1 MKKSPIDS
9 ITAPANVKKA
19 IYEFVNKSLGDHK
32 KNIKKM
38 IIYGSVARGKVTED
52 SDVDILVVWNG
63 SALDAMD
70 SLGDIALKI
79 LLEHGIDISIH
90 PMTPK
95 HYEYIQKINSHFIR
109 NVERDG
115 IVVA

>member
-1 MKKSPIDS
+1 MKKSPVDS
-9 ITAPANVKKA
+9 IKAPANVKNA
-19 IYEFVNKSLGDHK
+19 ISDFLSQSLGAHK
-32 KNIKKM
+32 KNIRKM
-38 IIYGSVARGKVTED
+38 IIYGSVARGKVTKD

-63 SALDAMD
+63 PALDAMD

-79 LLEHGIDISIH
+79 LLEYGIDISIH

-95 HYEYIQKINSHFIR
+95 HYRYITKINTHFIQ

>member
-1 MKKSPIDS
+1 MKNSTVENIK
-9 ITAPANVKKA
+9 APTNVKNA
-19 IYEFVNKSLGDHK
+19 IREFVSQSLGEYK

-38 IIYGSVARGKVTED
+38 IIYGSVARGKVSKD

-79 LLEHGIDISIH
+79 LLEYGIDISIH

-95 HYEYIQKINSHFIR
+95 HYKYINKINTHFIR

>member
-1 MKKSPIDS
+1 MKKSPVDS
-9 ITAPANVKKA
+9 IKAPVNVKKA
-19 IYEFVNKSLGDHK
+19 IREFVSESLGQYK

-38 IIYGSVARGKVTED
+38 IIYGSVARGKVTKD

-63 SALDAMD
+63 TALDAMD

-79 LLEHGIDISIH
+79 LLEYGIDISIH
-90 PMTPK
+90 PMTPE
-95 HYEYIQKINSHFIR
+95 HYKYINKINTHFIQ